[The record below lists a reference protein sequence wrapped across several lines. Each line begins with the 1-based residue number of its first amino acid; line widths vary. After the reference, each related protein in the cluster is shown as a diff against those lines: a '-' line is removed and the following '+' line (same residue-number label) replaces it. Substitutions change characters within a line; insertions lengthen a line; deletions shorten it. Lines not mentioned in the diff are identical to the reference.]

1 MGTRLERSVSW
12 VALCASVLLLG
23 VSPGRSARAAAESHE
38 LRVAVASSFSQTAT
52 RLCRAFFASRP
63 GRCLLTQGS
72 SGLLASQIAQDAPFD
87 VFLSADRIRA
97 QRLEVEGL
105 AVADARFTYAIGRLV
120 LWAPVRRGNE
130 DLKSILSGGSIRT
143 LAIAKPAA
151 APYGAAALETLR
163 ALGIDADGGFR
174 IVQGENAAQAFQFV
188 ASGAADAGFVALSQV
203 LEYQSSSGSSIAHQV
218 VEVDPSLHAPIEQQ
232 VVLLKQAASNA
243 DARALLEFLRS
254 DAAGRIIRAAGY
266 VVPPR

>member
-1 MGTRLERSVSW
+1 MTRLRFVGAW
-12 VALCASVLLLG
+12 FG
-23 VSPGRSARAAAESHE
+23 RAALLAITGAAHGGEVQ
-38 LRVAVASSFSQTAT
+38 VAVASNFSAPMQRIAD
-52 RLCRAFFASRP
+52 AFARDTGHRVLLSVGAS
-63 GRCLLTQGS
+63 GRFE
-72 SGLLASQIAQDAPFD
+72 AQIVNGAPFE
-87 VFLSADRIRA
+87 VFLSADA
-97 QRLEVEGL
+97 ETPARLEAAGA
-105 AVADARFTYAIGRLV
+105 AVPGSRFTYAIGRLV
-120 LWAPVRRGNE
+120 LWAPVRRGDE
-130 DLKSILSGGSIRT
+130 DLKSILSGGSVHT

-163 ALGIDADGGFR
+163 ALGIDTGGGLR

-188 ASGAADAGFVALSQV
+188 ASGAAEAGFVALSQV
-203 LEYQSSSGSSIAHQV
+203 LEYQSSSGTSIAHEI

-243 DARALLEFLRS
+243 DARDLLEFLRT

>member
-1 MGTRLERSVSW
+1 MDRPVRWG
-12 VALCASVLLLG
+12 ALCASLLLLG
-23 VSPGRSARAAAESHE
+23 VSPGRSAWAAGESHE
-38 LRVAVASSFSQTAT
+38 LRVAVASNFSQSAE
-52 RLCRAFFASRP
+52 RICREFFATRP
-63 GRCLLTQGS
+63 GRCVLTPGA
-72 SGLLASQIAQDAPFD
+72 SGLLASQVAQGAPFD
-87 VFLSADRIRA
+87 LFFSADLIRA

-105 AVADARFTYAIGRLV
+105 AVAGTRFTYAIGRLV
-120 LWAPVRRGNE
+120 LWAPVRRGDE
-130 DLKSILSGGSIRT
+130 DLKSILSGDSVRT

-163 ALGIDADGGFR
+163 ALGIDTGAGLR

-203 LEYQSSSGSSIAHQV
+203 LEYQSSSGTSIAHEV
-218 VEVDPSLHAPIEQQ
+218 VEVDPSLHGPIEQQ

-243 DARALLEFLRS
+243 DARDLLEFLHS